1 MGYLYKKMKYKSIN
15 FDEKFSKFSEHWSP
29 KVIAEMNDCQFKLV
43 KIKGD
48 FIWHDHKDT
57 DEVFMVL
64 SGKMAIGFRDGR
76 VEISEGEMFVV
87 EKGIEHKPYAAD
99 ECKIL
104 VIEPRGVI
112 NTGESESELKAENDI
127 WI

>member
-1 MGYLYKKMKYKSIN
+1 MEYESIN
-15 FDEKFSKFSEHWSP
+15 FNNKFSKFSEQWSP
-29 KVIAEMNDCQFKLV
+29 KVIAELNDYQFKLV

-48 FIWHDHKDT
+48 FVWHDHKDT

-64 SGKMAIGFRDGR
+64 SGEMEIEFRDGK
-76 VEISEGEMFVV
+76 VKISEGEMHVV
-87 EKGIEHKPYAAD
+87 PKGLEHKPYAED

-104 VIEPRGVI
+104 VIEPRGVV
-112 NTGESESELKAENDI
+112 NTGESEGNLKAENDI